1 MGLVLEYNGKLKM
14 ENKKRG
20 LFSFAFYILYFTFLF
35 LPLFAFE
42 VEFTKV
48 YKKYII
54 PNTPAVLIK
63 TKENLS
69 FPFKY
74 FRVKNGYILVGDMR
88 EINNYLEND
97 FYAPSDAE
105 FKNIKIAL
113 VDMDKI
119 QYKIINKLKK
129 TYKNCEIKKLIF
141 LSPDEEKLIL
151 KPTTISL
158 KYKIIED
165 CK

>member
-1 MGLVLEYNGKLKM
+1 M

-20 LFSFAFYILYFTFLF
+20 LFSFTFYILYFTFLF

-42 VEFTKV
+42 VEFTKI
-48 YKKYII
+48 YKEYII
-54 PNTPAVLIK
+54 PKKDAILIK
-63 TKENLS
+63 TKETLS

-113 VDMDKI
+113 VNMDKI

-129 TYKNCEIKKLIF
+129 TYKKCKIKKVIF